1 MQQIED
7 AAKACVC
14 GNLRR
19 SSRAITQFY
28 DKVLAP
34 SGISITQF
42 ALLRAIFIGKSSTIS
57 KLSKE
62 MYIDRTTLTRNLDL
76 LKKHGLI
83 QIESSSD
90 KRKRI
95 VSITNIGKARMTKA
109 LPLWE
114 RAQGIIIEKFG
125 KGNWREINTGLNEI
139 SNIARFN

>member
-19 SSRAITQFY
+19 SRVITQFY
-28 DKVLAP
+28 DKLLAP
-34 SGISITQF
+34 SGITITQL
-42 ALLRAIFIGKSSTIS
+42 ALLRIISIGNSSTIS
-57 KLSKE
+57 KLSKD
-62 MYIDRTTLTRNLDL
+62 MYMDRTTLTRNLDL

>member
-19 SSRAITQFY
+19 TSRAITQFY
-28 DKVLAP
+28 DKLLAP

-42 ALLRAIFIGKSSTIS
+42 ALLRAIFIGNSSTIS

-83 QIESSSD
+83 QIESSND

-95 VSITNIGKARMTKA
+95 VSITNRGKAQMTKA

-114 RAQGIIIEKFG
+114 RAQDSIMEKFG

>member
-28 DKVLAP
+28 DKLLAP

-42 ALLRAIFIGKSSTIS
+42 ALLRAIFIGNSSTIS

-95 VSITNIGKARMTKA
+95 VSITNRGNAQMTKA

-114 RAQGIIIEKFG
+114 RAQGSIMEKFG
-125 KGNWREINTGLNEI
+125 KGNWREIKMGLNEI
-139 SNIARFN
+139 SDIARFS

>member
-1 MQQIED
+1 MQKIED

-19 SSRAITQFY
+19 ASRAITQFY
-28 DKVLAP
+28 DKQLGP
-34 SGISITQF
+34 SGITITQLG
-42 ALLRAIFIGKSSTIS
+42 LLRTISIGNSSTIS
-57 KLSKE
+57 KISKD
-62 MYIDRTTLTRNLDL
+62 MYMDRTTLTRNLDL
-76 LKKHGLI
+76 LKKQDFI
-83 QIESSSD
+83 KIESSSD

-95 VSITNIGKARMTKA
+95 VTITNRGKAQITKA

-125 KGNWREINTGLNEI
+125 KGNWRDINTGLNEI

>member
-42 ALLRAIFIGKSSTIS
+42 ALLRAIFIGNSSTIS